1 MIPHP
6 IRLRHPWDEVP
17 AKAAG
22 NRAFRRSFN
31 RPTGLESHET
41 VCVEIDRAVY
51 CGDVALNG
59 VSLGS
64 LDTGELFAA
73 EITALLKASNELV
86 VEVDPATAVEGP
98 IPSASLYVIDPNEPP
113 SSPIGEVRLLIRSV
127 SAR

>member
-6 IRLRHPWDEVP
+6 IRLRQPWDEVS

-22 NRAFRRSFN
+22 KRAFRRSFN

-59 VSLGS
+59 ISLGN
-64 LDTGELFAA
+64 LETGELFAA
-73 EITALLKASNELV
+73 EITALLNSANELV
-86 VEVDPATAVEGP
+86 VEVDPATALKGP
-98 IPSASLYVIDPNEPP
+98 IPSASIYVIDANQPP
-113 SSPIGEVRLLIRSV
+113 SSPIGEVRLVIRSV
-127 SAR
+127 GSV